1 MQAPSASLE
10 QHLQQENSLFGNSS
24 LEDSSQLGNPKLSS
38 QFGELGGFKGGPQ
51 SFGLGGGLVSAEE
64 LN

>member
-24 LEDSSQLGNPKLSS
+24 LEDSQLGNPKLSS

-51 SFGLGGGLVSAEE
+51 SFGLAGGLVSAEE